1 MLPAS
6 YAERAVRGRHAGRR
20 WPRRRARLVVAQ
32 PDAAVGHAEGEH
44 MVTEG
49 LALVV
54 PPRRGKRLRQHL
66 LEQLQ
71 VRLLVERLRAAAH
84 ALSVLECVGV
94 SIPYPDPAWHG
105 RSRSTP
111 TDTASQH
118 TAAGSRYPRTQRT
131 LLAARRASE
140 AGEADGAAR
149 LVEAEDGAGALQV
162 VAAQLQLGHRVH
174 CAPARL
180 VKAGHAAHAQRW
192 TGPEPLRH
200 AARYATSTGVV
211 TRAHDTC
218 TVSAP
223 YPAGEQGQSA
233 LVATHLLHR
242 SKPR

>member
-44 MVTEG
+44 MVAEG

-71 VRLLVERLRAAAH
+71 VRLRVERLRAAAP
-84 ALSVLECVGV
+84 ALSVLEFGGV
-94 SIPYPDPAWHG
+94 RIPYPDPDWRWQPVA
-105 RSRSTP
+105 RPPTPPRSTRH
-111 TDTASQH
+111 A
-118 TAAGSRYPRTQRT
+118 AAGGRCPRT
-131 LLAARRASE
+131 LLAARRA
-140 AGEADGAAR
+140 AAR
-149 LVEAEDGAGALQV
+149 HARRAGRRALWKLRTGREPFRWLPLSFSSAIVCTAPQ
-162 VAAQLQLGHRVH
+162 RVRFR
-174 CAPARL
+174 AR
-180 VKAGHAAHAQRW
+180 HAAHAQRG

-200 AARYATSTGVV
+200 AARYATSTRVV
-211 TRAHDTC
+211 TTHDTC

-223 YPAGEQGQSA
+223 YLAGEQGQSA